1 MDNGNDMNVKQIKAD
16 IRRYIEFSCDSE
28 IPALER
34 DLLANGCSESQLEVI
49 RKAKKAFDEWCN
61 SRTEYEFGAINS
73 KVNSM
78 IEKTNE
84 KVIGRML
91 IIPPRAKEAK
101 KTASPS
107 KTVYVYPARKANADD
122 KPSKISYDSNAKI
135 KLLAGSSTS
144 SIGKFIVNK
153 VSNTPDITGDKLAE
167 AIVNDF
173 VTKTGIKPDIKWAI
187 RNINLFIEKGL
198 IKAE

>member
-1 MDNGNDMNVKQIKAD
+1 MNVKQIEAD

-34 DLLANGCSESQLEVI
+34 DLLANGCSKSQLDII

-84 KVIGRML
+84 KVVGRML
-91 IIPPRAKEAK
+91 IIPPRAKEAEK
-101 KTASPS
+101 IASPV
-107 KTVYVYPARKANADD
+107 KTVSVYPDRKANADD
-122 KPSKISYDSNAKI
+122 KPSKISYDSNVKI
-135 KLLAGSSTS
+135 KLLAGSSAS

-153 VSNTPDITGDKLAE
+153 VSNAPDITCDQLAD

-173 VTKTGIKPDIKWAI
+173 TTKKGIKPDLKWAI